1 MLYQLTKP
9 IAKIAFQVYF
19 RKLYLSHL
27 ENVPLD
33 KPVVLATNH
42 PTAFIEP
49 CIMACWMPK
58 TLSFLARGDLYLE
71 NPFIRKL
78 YDWYHLIP
86 VFRIV
91 DAGYS
96 NVKNNYQSF
105 DRCLDALA
113 KKRMVMILAEGRV
126 KHEKRLRPVVKGTA
140 RIVFSMLEKYG
151 DQDVH
156 VIPVGVTYSNPDD
169 FRSIAMLDFGP
180 PIKATEYTERYRKNP
195 AKTITELTQELAVR
209 IRSRMVHIERVE
221 DEELVERLLEL
232 SRNDFPEAPLPIV
245 EHADAP
251 LRREIAIAESINKM
265 NELDKDAL
273 RQRVDQYFNL
283 LKKNRISDFGL
294 LNKHFYKPGT
304 TLLTILGWLP
314 FAFGYL
320 LNYLPLKAGRLL
332 AERLAPSIEFTASM
346 AGVFATLFWMIY
358 VAGLAILLGAGSGCW
373 CNAALVLLIP
383 FLGLFALVFMN
394 FFEKWKQAR
403 AAALIPRGE
412 YDAILRQRPFF
423 QP

>member
-9 IAKIAFQVYF
+9 VAKIAFQVYF

-49 CIMACWMPK
+49 CIMACWLPK
-58 TLSFLARGDLYLE
+58 PLSFLARGDLYLE

-96 NVKNNYQSF
+96 NVKNNYHSF
-105 DRCLDALA
+105 DRCLDALS

-140 RIVFSMLEKYG
+140 RIVFSMLGKYG

-156 VIPVGVTYSNPDD
+156 VIPVGVTYSNPDE

-180 PIKATEYTERYRKNP
+180 PIKATEYTERYRENP
-195 AKTITELTQELAVR
+195 ARAITELTQELAVR
-209 IRSRMVHIERVE
+209 IRSRMVHIERIE
-221 DEELVERLLEL
+221 DEDLVEHLLEL
-232 SRNDFPEAPLPIV
+232 SRNDFPEAPLPVV
-245 EHADAP
+245 EHTDAP
-251 LRREIAIAESINKM
+251 LRREIAIAEGINRM
-265 NELDKDAL
+265 TGPDKDAL
-273 RQRVDQYFNL
+273 RQRVDQYFKL
-283 LKKNRISDFGL
+283 LKQHHVTDFGL
-294 LNKHFYKPGT
+294 LNRGFYKPST
-304 TLLTILGWLP
+304 TLLVLLGWLP
-314 FAFGYL
+314 FAVGYA

-332 AERLAPSIEFTASM
+332 AERLAPSIEFIASM
-346 AGVFATLFWMIY
+346 AGVFASLFWMIY
-358 VAGLAILLGAGSGCW
+358 VAVIAVVLGTTTGSW
-373 CNAALVLLIP
+373 WSAALVLVIP
-383 FLGLFALVFMN
+383 FLGLYALVFMN
-394 FFEKWKQAR
+394 FFGKWKQAR
-403 AAALIPRGE
+403 AAASLPEGDFKR
-412 YDAILRQRPFF
+412 ILRKRPFF

>member
-49 CIMACWMPK
+49 CIMACWLAKP
-58 TLSFLARGDLYLE
+58 LSFLARGDLYLE

-96 NVKNNYQSF
+96 NVRNNYHSF
-105 DRCLDALA
+105 ERCLDALSQN
-113 KKRMVMILAEGRV
+113 RMVMILAEGRV

-156 VIPVGVTYSNPDD
+156 VIPVGVTYSNPDE

-180 PIKATEYTERYRKNP
+180 PIKATEYTERYRENP
-195 AKTITELTQELAVR
+195 AKAITELTQELAIR

-221 DEELVERLLEL
+221 DEDLVEHLLEL
-232 SRNDFPEAPLPIV
+232 NRNNFPERLLPIV
-245 EHADAP
+245 EHTDEP
-251 LRREIAIAESINKM
+251 LQREIAIAEGINRM
-265 NELDKDAL
+265 NGPDKDAL
-273 RQRVDQYFNL
+273 RQRVEHYFDL
-283 LKKNRISDFGL
+283 LEQHKVTDFGL
-294 LNKHFYKPGT
+294 LNRHFYKAST
-304 TLLTILGWLP
+304 TLLAILGWLP
-314 FAFGYL
+314 FALGYA

-332 AERLAPSIEFTASM
+332 AEKLAPSIEFTASM
-346 AGVFATLFWMIY
+346 AGVFGSIFWMIY
-358 VAGLAILLGAGSGCW
+358 VAGIAALLGIGTGNWWS
-373 CNAALVLLIP
+373 AALVLLIP
-383 FLGLFALVFMN
+383 FLGMYSLLFMN
-394 FFEKWKQAR
+394 FFGKWKQAR
-403 AAALIPRGE
+403 AAAQLPE
-412 YDAILRQRPFF
+412 DTFQSILRYRPFF

>member
-9 IAKIAFQVYF
+9 IAKLAFQVYF

-27 ENVPLD
+27 DNVPHG

-58 TLSFLARGDLYLE
+58 PLSFLARGDLYLE

-105 DRCLDALA
+105 ERCLDALA
-113 KKRMVMILAEGRV
+113 QKRMVMILAEGRV

-156 VIPVGVTYSNPDD
+156 VIPVGVTYSNPDE

-180 PIKATEYTERYRKNP
+180 PIKATEYTERYQENP
-195 AKTITELTQELAVR
+195 AQAITELTQELASR
-209 IRSRMVHIERVE
+209 IRSRMVHIEKVE
-221 DEELVERLLEL
+221 DEPLVEHLFEL
-232 SRNDFPEAPLPIV
+232 SRNDFPESPLPVV
-245 EHADAP
+245 EYTDAP
-251 LRREIAIAESINKM
+251 LQREIAIAESINKM
-265 NELDKDAL
+265 SGPDKDAL
-273 RQRVDQYFNL
+273 KQRVDRYFDL
-283 LKKNRISDFGL
+283 LKKHKITDFGL
-294 LNKHFYKPGT
+294 LNRHFFSPST
-304 TLLTILGWLP
+304 SLLAILGWPP
-314 FAFGYL
+314 FALGYL

-358 VAGLAILLGAGSGCW
+358 VALIAAGLRIGTGSW
-373 CNAALVLLIP
+373 WPVALVLLIP
-383 FLGLFALVFMN
+383 FLGIYALFFMN
-394 FFEKWKQAR
+394 FFEKWKQTR
-403 AAALIPRGE
+403 AASRLPENQIKG
-412 YDAILRQRPFF
+412 ILRQRPFF